1 MFKNKINISYLK
13 NDLPAGLVVWL
24 VALPLCLGIAQ
35 GSEADPFAG
44 IIAGIIGGLVVTL
57 FSGSRFGVSGP
68 AAGLITIVV
77 AAIHDLG
84 YEAFLL
90 AVVLSGVIQF
100 LLGLFRLGV
109 VGYFIPTS
117 VINGML
123 AAIGIT
129 LILKQIPHALG
140 VDSDPEGEMAF
151 EQVDGEN
158 TFSEIFL
165 SFDNLALGA
174 LLIFLVSMIILLV
187 WELPAVKKNSKLK
200 LLPASLLV
208 VVVGSLLNQLF
219 GSVGGNFG
227 EMTFLGTSHLV
238 NLPDALT
245 TGDYKNLLVTPDFS
259 MEAFSNKEVYV
270 YAVTLALVASIET
283 LLCLEATDKLDPDKN
298 ISPTNKE
305 LKAQGIGNFLSGLL
319 GGLPVTMVIVR
330 SSANINANAKSPMS
344 AFYHG
349 MFLLLGVFLFPT
361 VLEYIPLSSLAA
373 ILIIIGF
380 KLVKI
385 KNVISQF
392 KTDWEN
398 GLVIVITIIAV
409 LLTDLLSGVGIG
421 FVLAMFFLLRK
432 NYELAFISHI
442 DTENNKAV
450 ISFAQIV
457 SFLNKGALMQTLQDI
472 PNGCKVKISAKKC
485 HTMSSEI
492 QEVITDF
499 RDISS
504 KKNNI
509 DLELIG
515 FDKFLSVNETSSNK
529 RFFLNAT
536 TILILNRYQTE
547 IKSASNKETI
557 TVYNQMLKDIFFV
570 NNLFYDDYKSF
581 RNSFYYKGTILTK
594 NTNQLKKEF
603 SKFHKTVVDNTI
615 SNDELYQEWM
625 SLSNDDQ
632 IQKIIAYTNN
642 QIIDFN
648 NENSLDKDYFKFWE
662 IIHESV
668 SDISDFSTKEFND

>member
-1 MFKNKINISYLK
+1 
-13 NDLPAGLVVWL
+13 
-24 VALPLCLGIAQ
+24 
-35 GSEADPFAG
+35 
-44 IIAGIIGGLVVTL
+44 
-57 FSGSRFGVSGP
+57 
-68 AAGLITIVV
+68 
-77 AAIHDLG
+77 
-84 YEAFLL
+84 
-90 AVVLSGVIQF
+90 
-100 LLGLFRLGV
+100 
-109 VGYFIPTS
+109 
-117 VINGML
+117 
-123 AAIGIT
+123 
-129 LILKQIPHALG
+129 
-140 VDSDPEGEMAF
+140 
-151 EQVDGEN
+151 
-158 TFSEIFL
+158 
-165 SFDNLALGA
+165 
-174 LLIFLVSMIILLV
+174 
-187 WELPAVKKNSKLK
+187 
-200 LLPASLLV
+200 
-208 VVVGSLLNQLF
+208 
-219 GSVGGNFG
+219 
-227 EMTFLGTSHLV
+227 
-238 NLPDALT
+238 
-245 TGDYKNLLVTPDFS
+245 
-259 MEAFSNKEVYV
+259 MEAFSNKEIYV

-319 GGLPVTMVIVR
+319 GGLPITMVIVR

-442 DTENNKAV
+442 DRENNKAV

-472 PNGCKVKISAKKC
+472 PNGSKVKISAKKC

-504 KKNNI
+504 KRNNI

-515 FDKFLSVNETSSNK
+515 FDKFLSIDETSSNK

-536 TILILNRYQTE
+536 TILILNRYQNE
-547 IKSASNKETI
+547 IKSGSNEETLS
-557 TVYNQMLKDIFFV
+557 VYNQMLKDIFFV

-615 SNDELYQEWM
+615 SNDELFQEWM

-632 IQKIIAYTNN
+632 IQKIIASTNN

>member
-1 MFKNKINISYLK
+1 
-13 NDLPAGLVVWL
+13 
-24 VALPLCLGIAQ
+24 
-35 GSEADPFAG
+35 
-44 IIAGIIGGLVVTL
+44 
-57 FSGSRFGVSGP
+57 
-68 AAGLITIVV
+68 
-77 AAIHDLG
+77 
-84 YEAFLL
+84 
-90 AVVLSGVIQF
+90 
-100 LLGLFRLGV
+100 
-109 VGYFIPTS
+109 
-117 VINGML
+117 
-123 AAIGIT
+123 
-129 LILKQIPHALG
+129 
-140 VDSDPEGEMAF
+140 
-151 EQVDGEN
+151 
-158 TFSEIFL
+158 
-165 SFDNLALGA
+165 
-174 LLIFLVSMIILLV
+174 
-187 WELPAVKKNSKLK
+187 
-200 LLPASLLV
+200 
-208 VVVGSLLNQLF
+208 
-219 GSVGGNFG
+219 
-227 EMTFLGTSHLV
+227 
-238 NLPDALT
+238 
-245 TGDYKNLLVTPDFS
+245 
-259 MEAFSNKEVYV
+259 
-270 YAVTLALVASIET
+270 
-283 LLCLEATDKLDPDKN
+283 
-298 ISPTNKE
+298 
-305 LKAQGIGNFLSGLL
+305 
-319 GGLPVTMVIVR
+319 
-330 SSANINANAKSPMS
+330 MS

-361 VLEYIPLSSLAA
+361 VLEHIPLSSLAA

-442 DTENNKAV
+442 DRENNKAV

-472 PNGCKVKISAKKC
+472 PNGSKVKISAKKC

-504 KKNNI
+504 KRNNI

-515 FDKFLSVNETSSNK
+515 FDKFLSIDETSSNK

-536 TILILNRYQTE
+536 TILILNRYQNE
-547 IKSASNKETI
+547 IKSASNDETLS
-557 TVYNQMLKDIFFV
+557 VYNQMLKDIFFV

-632 IQKIIAYTNN
+632 IQNIIASTNN

-668 SDISDFSTKEFND
+668 SDISDFSSKQFND